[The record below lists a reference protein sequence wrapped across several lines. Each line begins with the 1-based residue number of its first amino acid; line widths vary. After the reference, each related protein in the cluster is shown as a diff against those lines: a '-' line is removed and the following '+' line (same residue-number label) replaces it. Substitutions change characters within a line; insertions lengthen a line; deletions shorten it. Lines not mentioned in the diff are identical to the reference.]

1 MGDGGA
7 AEPVRGVRLPAHRP
21 GRERRLEP
29 GEEERLIEAAAQVGC
44 PWLRSAIVLSLETA
58 LRRGALL
65 SLRWE
70 DVLLDRV
77 LIRTSKNGRPRTV
90 ALSSKARAALSELPR
105 SIDGRVFPTTAPAW
119 ITGGAQPGSSLA
131 QRACIGM
138 ISGTRPC
145 RGCSRRG

>member
-1 MGDGGA
+1 
-7 AEPVRGVRLPAHRP
+7 
-21 GRERRLEP
+21 
-29 GEEERLIEAAAQVGC
+29 
-44 PWLRSAIVLSLETA
+44 VLSLETA

-105 SIDGRVFPTTAPAW
+105 SIDGRVFPTTAPALDHRW
-119 ITGGAQPGSSLA
+119 RTARQLAGAEGLHWHDLRHEAVSRLFEKGLTTEEVMQMSGHRTYAMLA
-131 QRACIGM
+131 RYMHLRAEM
-138 ISGTRPC
+138 LAAKLR
-145 RGCSRRG
+145 